1 MIFSKL
7 QYEDLKKAHTETVV
21 PVTMED
27 FRNKEKFNS
36 VDSYIQ
42 RREMQD
48 TNPLSLQQANN
59 YLKNRENIENKRSM
73 QRAYSLMRRDEEVS
87 KMNELWWKNFK
98 LLKN

>member
-1 MIFSKL
+1 
-7 QYEDLKKAHTETVV
+7 
-21 PVTMED
+21 
-27 FRNKEKFNS
+27 
-36 VDSYIQ
+36 
-42 RREMQD
+42 MQD